1 MGTTSCYARLFRT
14 TPLERIQVIRRGLP
28 AACVIET
35 SKAMGVSPA
44 HFLATL
50 QLRPA
55 SVNRCLKANVP
66 LSAAYSERI
75 VGLYRLIGQVE
86 LLVADSGD
94 PAGFNAAR
102 WLSTWM
108 EQPLAALGNAKPAAF
123 MDTMEGQRL
132 VSGLLARMASGAY
145 A

>member
-1 MGTTSCYARLFRT
+1 MGTTSCYATLFRT
-14 TPLERIQVIRRGLP
+14 TPVERIQVIRRGLP

-35 SKAMGVSPA
+35 SKTMGVSPA

-75 VGLYRLIGQVE
+75 VGLYRLIGLETPIDGGRAE
-86 LLVADSGD
+86 LKRRQELRVGHPHGFAGLDHARRGKPPANDLD
-94 PAGFNAAR
+94 PF
-102 WLSTWM
+102 
-108 EQPLAALGNAKPAAF
+108 
-123 MDTMEGQRL
+123 EGCC
-132 VSGLLARMASGAY
+132 AE
-145 A
+145 